1 MRYVAC
7 NQLAN
12 LAHICLSICSC
23 CCLQVTLDLIKL
35 MYSLWIQWDLG
46 MWDEKRAVGAEVNN
60 TALAEELGCV
70 QYVMTD
76 KTGTLTENVMM
87 MREMATQTRQY
98 RGGEDEA
105 PQRSADAEASGDLS
119 TNGRLQADVRE
130 EEKEVTELLRCLM
143 LCNTVVPSHKQ
154 PAHHSQHQQNRS
166 TAAISLSSSSSSPAP
181 TPTIHYSSSSPD
193 ELCLVQF
200 AASVGFTLEA
210 RDSQLL
216 TARTGLAARSAQWTV
231 LAVCDFTSTRKRMS
245 VVVKH
250 GTGHIQ
256 LLMKG
261 ADDVVFARVRKDRDE
276 QKRVE
281 SYKAVLD
288 GYGRKGLRTLVFAVR
303 DVTEDE
309 WKEWSVRY
317 HKASLDVERREQAL
331 AAVYEQIER
340 DVSLVGVTGIEDKL
354 QVDVEAT
361 LVTLREAG
369 VKVWMLT
376 GDKQQTAEEIGRSSG
391 LIARRDRIHYLNAAN
406 RVELNTVL
414 DGVSRDIQSASS
426 ASSASSPSSY
436 VLVIDGA
443 TLSLCLL
450 YHADLFYRLSSSAT
464 SVVCCRCTPSQKS
477 AVTALLVSHH
487 HVTLGIG
494 DGANDCPMIQ
504 TANVGVGISGREG
517 MQAARA
523 SDFSISQF
531 SHLRRLLLVH
541 GRWSYV
547 RTAWIAQYCLYK
559 SLIIALAQLIFAF
572 VSRFSGA
579 SFFDSFSIMSY
590 NLFYTSVLG
599 VFYLFEQDLSADTL
613 LKRPQLYA
621 TSRERQNYTITSLSC
636 WLCRS
641 VYQSVFVSIVTFST
655 WLGTTAVKGLGDTNQ
670 LALALIAYSSIVLVQ
685 CCTLYIEM
693 TFIVVWVHVIVA
705 VTLVGFLVINLL
717 ISASPNMEA
726 HSIYVGL
733 LGDPVYW
740 LGVLLCVVGCLL
752 PVVGARHW
760 WRTEWPS
767 QVDLAQQEEMANSAS
782 TRRSDASHRCT
793 SSALVQQCL
802 SAFSL
807 AH

>member
-1 MRYVAC
+1 
-7 NQLAN
+7 
-12 LAHICLSICSC
+12 
-23 CCLQVTLDLIKL
+23 
-35 MYSLWIQWDLG
+35 MYSLWIRWDLG
-46 MWDEKRAVGAEVNN
+46 MWDDKRGVGAEARN

-87 MREMATQTRQY
+87 MREMATHTRQY
-98 RGGEDEA
+98 RGGEDGKT
-105 PQRSADAEASGDLS
+105 QRSDDGESGGDLS
-119 TNGRLQADVRE
+119 TDGRLQADVRE
-130 EEKEVTELLRCLM
+130 DEKEVTEMLRCLM

-154 PAHHSQHQQNRS
+154 AVHHSQQPRS
-166 TAAISLSSSSSSPAP
+166 NAASLSSSPAT
-181 TPTIHYSSSSPD
+181 TPPIHYSSSSPD

-200 AASVGFTLEA
+200 AASIGFVLDS
-210 RDSQLL
+210 RDNQVI
-216 TARTGLAARSAQWTV
+216 TARSGLSARSAQWTL

-245 VVVKH
+245 VVLKDSA
-250 GTGHIQ
+250 GHIQ

-261 ADDVVFARVRKDRDE
+261 ADDVVFARVRTDGDE
-276 QKRVE
+276 QKRAE
-281 SYKAVLD
+281 SYQSVLD
-288 GYGRKGLRTLVFAVR
+288 GYGKKGLRTLVFAVR
-303 DVTEDE
+303 DVSEAE
-309 WKEWSVRY
+309 WREWSVQY
-317 HKASLDVERREQAL
+317 HKASLDVESREQAL
-331 AAVYEQIER
+331 ADVYERIER

-354 QVDVEAT
+354 QADVEAT

-391 LIARRDRIHYLNAAN
+391 LIARRDRIHYLSAAN
-406 RVELNTVL
+406 RTELRGVL
-414 DGVSRDIQSASS
+414 DSVSQHVQSSS
-426 ASSASSPSSY
+426 SSSSSSSFSSPSPY
-436 VLVIDGA
+436 VLIIDGA

-450 YHADLFYRLSSSAT
+450 YHADLFYLLSSSAT

-494 DGANDCPMIQ
+494 DGANDTPMIQ

-541 GRWSYV
+541 GRWSYS

-559 SLIIALAQLIFAF
+559 SLIIALVQLSFAF
-572 VSRFSGA
+572 VSRFSGS
-579 SFFDSFSIMSY
+579 SFFDSFSIVSY

-599 VFYLFEQDLSADTL
+599 VFYLFEQDLPADTL

-621 TSRERQNYTITSLSC
+621 TTRERHNYTMLTLGC

-641 VYQSVFVSIVTFST
+641 FYQSLFVSVVTYNT
-655 WLGTTAVKGLGDTNQ
+655 RLGTTAVRGLGDTNQ

-685 CCTLYIEM
+685 CFTLYLEM
-693 TFIVVWVHVIVA
+693 TFVVVWVHVIVA
-705 VTLVGFLVINLL
+705 VTVVGFLVVNVLV
-717 ISASPNMEA
+717 SASPNMEA
-726 HSIYVGL
+726 YSVYVVL

-740 LGVLLCVVGCLL
+740 LSVLLIVAGCLL
-752 PVVGARHW
+752 PVLAAKYW
-760 WRTEWPS
+760 WRTERPS
-767 QVDLAQQEEMANSAS
+767 QVDIAQLEESDQSTSQRQSDDTSQQESLQLVAAS
-782 TRRSDASHRCT
+782 T
-793 SSALVQQCL
+793 ALFAHV
-802 SAFSL
+802 SL
-807 AH
+807 ALCHEWCV

>member
-1 MRYVAC
+1 MR
-7 NQLAN
+7 
-12 LAHICLSICSC
+12 
-23 CCLQVTLDLIKL
+23 
-35 MYSLWIQWDLG
+35 G
-46 MWDEKRAVGAEVNN
+46 
-60 TALAEELGCV
+60 
-70 QYVMTD
+70 
-76 KTGTLTENVMM
+76 
-87 MREMATQTRQY
+87 
-98 RGGEDEA
+98 
-105 PQRSADAEASGDLS
+105 
-119 TNGRLQADVRE
+119 

-143 LCNTVVPSHKQ
+143 LCHTVVPSHKQ
-154 PAHHSQHQQNRS
+154 PLHHSPKPRS
-166 TAAISLSSSSSSPAP
+166 TTSLSSSPAATLP
-181 TPTIHYSSSSPD
+181 IHYSSSSPD

-200 AASVGFTLEA
+200 AASTGYTLEA
-210 RDSQLL
+210 RDNQVL
-216 TARTGLAARSAQWTV
+216 TARSGAGARSAQWTV

-245 VVVKH
+245 VVLRDSAGQIH
-250 GTGHIQ
+250 

-276 QKRVE
+276 QRRVE
-281 SYKAVLD
+281 AYKAVLD
-288 GYGRKGLRTLVFAVR
+288 GYGRKGLRTLVYAMR
-303 DVTEDE
+303 DVGEDE
-309 WKEWSVRY
+309 WKEWSLRY

-331 AAVYEQIER
+331 ADVYEQIER

-354 QVDVEAT
+354 QVDVEDT

-391 LIARRDRIHYLNAAN
+391 LISRRDRIHYLNAAN
-406 RVELNTVL
+406 RAELTAVL
-414 DGVSRDIQSASS
+414 ESVSRDVQ
-426 ASSASSPSSY
+426 SSPSAAPSSQPY
-436 VLVIDGA
+436 VLIVDGA

-450 YHADLFYRLSSSAT
+450 YHADLFYLLSSSAT

-494 DGANDCPMIQ
+494 DGANDTSMIG

-541 GRWSYV
+541 GRWSYM

-559 SLIIALAQLIFAF
+559 SLIIALVQLAFAF
-572 VSRFSGA
+572 ISRFSGA
-579 SFFDSFSIMSY
+579 SFFDSFSIVSY

-613 LKRPQLYA
+613 LRRPQLYA
-621 TSRERQNYTITSLSC
+621 TTRERQNYTITTLAW

-641 VYQSVFVSIVTFST
+641 FYQSVFVSIITFNT
-655 WLGTTAVKGLGDTNQ
+655 WLGTTAVHGLGDSNQ
-670 LALALIAYSSIVLVQ
+670 LAIALIAYSSIVLVQ
-685 CCTLYIEM
+685 CLTLYLEM
-693 TFIVVWVHVIVA
+693 TFVVIWVHVIVA
-705 VTLVGFLVINLL
+705 VTVVGFLVINLL
-717 ISASPNMEA
+717 VSATSSMEA
-726 HSIYVGL
+726 YSVFVGL

-740 LGVLLCVVGCLL
+740 LSLLLCVAGCLF
-752 PVVGARHW
+752 PVVAVKYW

-767 QVDLAQQEEMANSAS
+767 QVDIAQQEEVAESAGK
-782 TRRSDASHRCT
+782 RQSDANTATLVAPGLPT
-793 SSALVQQCL
+793 SLPALV
-802 SAFSL
+802 